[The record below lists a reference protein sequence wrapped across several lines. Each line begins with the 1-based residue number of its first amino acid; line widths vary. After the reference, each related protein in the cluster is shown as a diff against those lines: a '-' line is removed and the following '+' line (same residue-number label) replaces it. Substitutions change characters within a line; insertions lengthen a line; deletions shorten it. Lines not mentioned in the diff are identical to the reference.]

1 MIHEN
6 GMTGLREVSV
16 KLKKRGGTEMK
27 TQAAIVCIT
36 LLFLST
42 GLVSGEDVELNN
54 TTRSFIMEPPPNPA
68 PIIVKTVSTHKEVP
82 VTVTPIKTTRTEIPV
97 NIVTT
102 SGRSVQPISASPQ
115 EFTGTKI
122 AKEPKVTNKSQ
133 TARTQITLD
142 KQNISLKENAEN
154 VILNSNGMVA
164 TTSLPIE
171 LDITGVYVKIGDTRK
186 KINILPD
193 MLPKTA
199 KIKQIELKSIEQEPV
214 YAIKATKESKILG
227 LIPIS
232 MDIEIEVNANNGK
245 REITKKPWWSV
256 LCSGGDER

>member
-1 MIHEN
+1 MA
-6 GMTGLREVSV
+6 GLREISV

-36 LLFLST
+36 LLFLSI

-54 TTRSFIMEPPPNPA
+54 TTRSFIMEPLPNPT
-68 PIIVKTVSTHKEVP
+68 PIIVKTISTHKEVH
-82 VTVTPIKTTRTEIPV
+82 VTVTPIKTTRTEVPV

-102 SGRSVQPISASPQ
+102 PCRSVQPISVSPQ
-115 EFTGTKI
+115 ESAGIKI
-122 AKEPKVTNKSQ
+122 AKEPKLTKKSQ

-142 KQNISLKENAEN
+142 KHNISLKENAEN
-154 VILNSNGMVA
+154 LILKSNGVAA
-164 TTSLPIE
+164 TTPLPIE
-171 LDITGVYVKIGDTRK
+171 LDTTGVYVKIGDTRK
-186 KINILPD
+186 EINILPD

-214 YAIKATKESKILG
+214 YEIKATKESKILG

-232 MDIEIEVNANNGK
+232 MDIEIEVNSNNSK